1 MSENKAIR
9 LNSEKSL
16 QHKTFKLKLGTTNKN
31 NPLVVYV
38 EGKVFISP
46 NVEKDDYAKDMHAIK
61 FGLQKSIRETLENTQ
76 YLQNKYILD
85 FQIANNGIKK
95 NKKSF
100 LTFEFLVNQPADRI
114 LKLGEIKKYIEHNI
128 YEIVDALEQNII
140 KHDFSL
146 SKTKK

>member
-1 MSENKAIR
+1 MDEKKAVR

-38 EGKVFISP
+38 EGKAFISP
-46 NVEKDDYAKDMHAIK
+46 NEEKPDYAKDMHAIK
-61 FGLQKSIRETLENTQ
+61 FGLQKSIRETLQNNE

-85 FQIANNGIKK
+85 FQVANNGIKK
-95 NKKSF
+95 DKKSF
-100 LTFEFLVNQPADRI
+100 LTFEFLVNQSVDKI
-114 LKLGEIKKYIEHNI
+114 LKLSEIKKYIEHNI

-140 KHDFSL
+140 EHNFSL

>member
-1 MSENKAIR
+1 MEEVKKLR

-38 EGKVFISP
+38 EGHAFICP
-46 NVEKDDYAKDMHAIK
+46 QEEKDSYTKDISDFKYTLQRSIRNLLCNNDY
-61 FGLQKSIRETLENTQ
+61 LQKE
-76 YLQNKYILD
+76 YILD
-85 FQIANNGIKK
+85 FQIANSGIKI

-100 LTFEFLVNQPADRI
+100 LSFEFLMKQPKEKI
-114 LKLGEIKKYIEHNI
+114 LKLNDVKKHTEAQI
-128 YEIVDALEQNII
+128 YEVVDTLEKKIRSHN
-140 KHDFSL
+140 FSL